1 MGVQQCSNNPVPP
14 VIFPSLKTSISE
26 KNILVKKS
34 NEMLLT
40 KKYNKFDMKNCFNFK
55 NYQQYFELIS
65 LFNEKLKETVTKII
79 YINKFKPPKISNI
92 HSKFFYYEFLDDLNY
107 NKLFDVAMFV
117 YQKIGNV
124 YGSSQNYPK
133 QELSK
138 INFGLISKYRA
149 YDYGNDDEL
158 SIITEKI
165 IKRINFFSEEFP
177 FKLKNLKKIFLSK
190 KIYVFAYDKN
200 LRLNFYLEPNNI
212 ENENELNEFETNVEL
227 KEDYFYFKKIENN
240 NENLNNYNNLNKK
253 YKKDIFLM
261 NSDYI
266 TYIFF
271 IIVHVLP
278 YLKEKFKFSDLI
290 NLTINFSGQEANT
303 ELINYIM
310 NSFNKYFPL
319 GLGKVNIV
327 NFRVDSL
334 RKNITFR
341 NEIDNI
347 DYFINLI
354 FHNESYQFQL
364 IKENYI
370 NCLPIE
376 YGGYHSIENYK
387 GLTIEEIENFKLDDF
402 IFHTLSMIL
411 IFSFI
416 FFIYF

>member
-26 KNILVKKS
+26 KNILAKKS

-200 LRLNFYLEPNNI
+200 LRLNFYLEPNNFD
-212 ENENELNEFETNVEL
+212 NENEINGLESNVEL
-227 KEDYFYFKKIENN
+227 KEDYFYFNKIENN
-240 NENLNNYNNLNKK
+240 NENLSNYENLNKK

-290 NLTINFSGQEANT
+290 NLTINFGGQEANT

-347 DYFINLI
+347 DYFRNLI

-411 IFSFI
+411 INI
-416 FFIYF
+416 E

>member
-26 KNILVKKS
+26 KNILAKKS

-200 LRLNFYLEPNNI
+200 LRLNFYLEPNNFD
-212 ENENELNEFETNVEL
+212 NENEINGLESNVEL
-227 KEDYFYFKKIENN
+227 KEDYFYFNKIENN
-240 NENLNNYNNLNKK
+240 NENLSNYENLNKK

-290 NLTINFSGQEANT
+290 NLTINFAGQEANT

-347 DYFINLI
+347 DYFRNLI

-411 IFSFI
+411 INI
-416 FFIYF
+416 E

>member
-200 LRLNFYLEPNNI
+200 LRLNFYLEPNNFD
-212 ENENELNEFETNVEL
+212 NENEINGLESNVEL

-347 DYFINLI
+347 DYFRNLI

-411 IFSFI
+411 INI
-416 FFIYF
+416 E

>member
-26 KNILVKKS
+26 KNILAKKS

-200 LRLNFYLEPNNI
+200 LRLNFYLEPNNYD
-212 ENENELNEFETNVEL
+212 NENEINGLESNVEL
-227 KEDYFYFKKIENN
+227 KEDYFYFNKIENN
-240 NENLNNYNNLNKK
+240 NENLSNYENLNKK

-290 NLTINFSGQEANT
+290 NLTINFAGQEANT

-347 DYFINLI
+347 DYFRNLI

-411 IFSFI
+411 INI
-416 FFIYF
+416 E

>member
-200 LRLNFYLEPNNI
+200 LRLNFYLEPNNFD
-212 ENENELNEFETNVEL
+212 NENEINGLESNIEL
-227 KEDYFYFKKIENN
+227 KEDYFYFNKIENN
-240 NENLNNYNNLNKK
+240 NENLSNYENLNKK

-290 NLTINFSGQEANT
+290 NLTINFAGQEANT

-347 DYFINLI
+347 DYFRNLI

-411 IFSFI
+411 INI
-416 FFIYF
+416 E

>member
-240 NENLNNYNNLNKK
+240 NENLSNYENLNKK

-290 NLTINFSGQEANT
+290 NLTINFGGQEANT

-347 DYFINLI
+347 DYFRNLI

-411 IFSFI
+411 INI
-416 FFIYF
+416 E

>member
-290 NLTINFSGQEANT
+290 NLTINFAGQEANT

-347 DYFINLI
+347 DYFRNLI

-411 IFSFI
+411 INI
-416 FFIYF
+416 E

>member
-26 KNILVKKS
+26 KNILAKKS

-138 INFGLISKYRA
+138 INFGLIR
-149 YDYGNDDEL
+149 
-158 SIITEKI
+158 
-165 IKRINFFSEEFP
+165 
-177 FKLKNLKKIFLSK
+177 

-200 LRLNFYLEPNNI
+200 LRLNFYLEPNNYD
-212 ENENELNEFETNVEL
+212 NENEINGLESNVEL
-227 KEDYFYFKKIENN
+227 KEDYFYFNKIENN
-240 NENLNNYNNLNKK
+240 NENLSNYENLNKK

-290 NLTINFSGQEANT
+290 NLTINFAGQEANT

-347 DYFINLI
+347 DYFRNLI

-411 IFSFI
+411 INI
-416 FFIYF
+416 E

>member
-26 KNILVKKS
+26 KNILAKKS

-200 LRLNFYLEPNNI
+200 LRLNFYLEPNNFD
-212 ENENELNEFETNVEL
+212 NENEINGLESNVEL
-227 KEDYFYFKKIENN
+227 KEDYFYFNKIENN
-240 NENLNNYNNLNKK
+240 NENLSNYENLNKK

-290 NLTINFSGQEANT
+290 NLTINFAGQEANT

-347 DYFINLI
+347 DYFRNLI

-376 YGGYHSIENYK
+376 YGGYHSIENFK
-387 GLTIEEIENFKLDDF
+387 GLTLEEIENFKLDDF

-411 IFSFI
+411 INI
-416 FFIYF
+416 FL

>member
-347 DYFINLI
+347 DYFRNLI

-411 IFSFI
+411 INI
-416 FFIYF
+416 E

>member
-290 NLTINFSGQEANT
+290 NLTINFGGQEANT

-347 DYFINLI
+347 DYFRNLI

-411 IFSFI
+411 INI
-416 FFIYF
+416 E

>member
-26 KNILVKKS
+26 KNMLVKKS
-34 NEMLLT
+34 NEMIINR
-40 KKYNKFDMKNCFNFK
+40 KYNKFDMKNCFNFK

-79 YINKFKPPKISNI
+79 YINKFKPPKILNI
-92 HSKFFYYEFLDDLNY
+92 HSNFFYYEMLDDLNY

-212 ENENELNEFETNVEL
+212 DNENEIIGLEKNIEL
-227 KEDYFYFKKIENN
+227 KEDYFYFKNIENN
-240 NENLNNYNNLNKK
+240 NENLNNFESLNKK

-278 YLKEKFKFSDLI
+278 YLKERFKFSDLI
-290 NLTINFSGQEANT
+290 NLTINFGGQEANT

-347 DYFINLI
+347 DYFRNLI

-376 YGGYHSIENYK
+376 YGGYHSIENFK
-387 GLTIEEIENFKLDDF
+387 GLTLEEIENFKLDDF

-411 IFSFI
+411 INI
-416 FFIYF
+416 E

>member
-26 KNILVKKS
+26 KNILAKKS

-290 NLTINFSGQEANT
+290 NLTINFAGQEANT

-347 DYFINLI
+347 DYFRNLI

-411 IFSFI
+411 INI
-416 FFIYF
+416 E

>member
-26 KNILVKKS
+26 KNMLVKKS
-34 NEMLLT
+34 NEMLINR
-40 KKYNKFDMKNCFNFK
+40 KYNKFDMKNCFNFR

-212 ENENELNEFETNVEL
+212 DNENEIIDLEKNIEL
-227 KEDYFYFKKIENN
+227 KEDYFYFKNVENN
-240 NENLNNYNNLNKK
+240 NENLNNFDNLNKK
-253 YKKDIFLM
+253 YKKDVFLM

-278 YLKEKFKFSDLI
+278 YLKERFKFSDLI
-290 NLTINFSGQEANT
+290 NLTINFGGQEANT

-347 DYFINLI
+347 DYFRNLI

-411 IFSFI
+411 INI
-416 FFIYF
+416 E

>member
-26 KNILVKKS
+26 KNILAKKS

-65 LFNEKLKETVTKII
+65 LFNEKLKESVTKII

-92 HSKFFYYEFLDDLNY
+92 HSNFFYYEFLDDLNY

-212 ENENELNEFETNVEL
+212 DNENEIIDLEKNIEL
-227 KEDYFYFKKIENN
+227 KEDYFYFKNVENN
-240 NENLNNYNNLNKK
+240 NENLNNFDNLNKK
-253 YKKDIFLM
+253 YKKDVFLM

-278 YLKEKFKFSDLI
+278 YLKERFKFSDLI
-290 NLTINFSGQEANT
+290 NLTINFGGQEANT

-347 DYFINLI
+347 DYFRNLI

-411 IFSFI
+411 INI
-416 FFIYF
+416 E

>member
-227 KEDYFYFKKIENN
+227 KEDYFYFNKIENN
-240 NENLNNYNNLNKK
+240 NENLSNYENLNKK

-290 NLTINFSGQEANT
+290 NLTINFAGQEANT

-347 DYFINLI
+347 DYFRNLI

-411 IFSFI
+411 INI
-416 FFIYF
+416 E

>member
-1 MGVQQCSNNPVPP
+1 
-14 VIFPSLKTSISE
+14 
-26 KNILVKKS
+26 
-34 NEMLLT
+34 
-40 KKYNKFDMKNCFNFK
+40 
-55 NYQQYFELIS
+55 
-65 LFNEKLKETVTKII
+65 
-79 YINKFKPPKISNI
+79 
-92 HSKFFYYEFLDDLNY
+92 
-107 NKLFDVAMFV
+107 
-117 YQKIGNV
+117 
-124 YGSSQNYPK
+124 
-133 QELSK
+133 
-138 INFGLISKYRA
+138 
-149 YDYGNDDEL
+149 
-158 SIITEKI
+158 
-165 IKRINFFSEEFP
+165 
-177 FKLKNLKKIFLSK
+177 
-190 KIYVFAYDKN
+190 
-200 LRLNFYLEPNNI
+200 
-212 ENENELNEFETNVEL
+212 
-227 KEDYFYFKKIENN
+227 
-240 NENLNNYNNLNKK
+240 
-253 YKKDIFLM
+253 M

-290 NLTINFSGQEANT
+290 NLTINFAGQEANT

-347 DYFINLI
+347 DYFRNLI

-411 IFSFI
+411 INI
-416 FFIYF
+416 E

>member
-26 KNILVKKS
+26 KNILAKKS

-290 NLTINFSGQEANT
+290 NLTINFGGQEANT

-319 GLGKVNIV
+319 GLGKINIV

-347 DYFINLI
+347 DYFRNLI

-411 IFSFI
+411 INI
-416 FFIYF
+416 E

>member
-14 VIFPSLKTSISE
+14 VVFPSLKTSISE
-26 KNILVKKS
+26 KNMLVKKS
-34 NEMLLT
+34 NELLNNS
-40 KKYNKFDMKNCFNFK
+40 KYNKFDMKNCFNFK

-65 LFNEKLKETVTKII
+65 LFNDKLKETVTKII
-79 YINKFKPPKISNI
+79 YINKFKPPKIVDINSN
-92 HSKFFYYEFLDDLNY
+92 FFYYEFLDDLNY

-117 YQKIGNV
+117 YQKIGIV

-158 SIITEKI
+158 SVITEKI

-200 LRLNFYLEPNNI
+200 LRLNFYLEPKNTEDENNVI
-212 ENENELNEFETNVEL
+212 GLEKNTEL
-227 KEDYFYFKKIENN
+227 KEDYFYFKDIINN
-240 NENLNNYNNLNKK
+240 NNNLNNFNNLNKK
-253 YKKDIFLM
+253 YKNDIFLM

-290 NLTINFSGQEANT
+290 NLTINFGGQEANT

-310 NSFNKYFPL
+310 TSFNKYFPL

-347 DYFINLI
+347 DYFRNLI

-402 IFHTLSMIL
+402 IYHTLSMIL
-411 IFSFI
+411 IN
-416 FFIYF
+416 YE

>member
-26 KNILVKKS
+26 KNILAKKS

-212 ENENELNEFETNVEL
+212 ENENELNEFEKNVEL

-290 NLTINFSGQEANT
+290 NLTINFGGQEANT

-347 DYFINLI
+347 DYFRNLI

-411 IFSFI
+411 INI
-416 FFIYF
+416 E

>member
-26 KNILVKKS
+26 KNMLVKKS

-149 YDYGNDDEL
+149 YDNGNDDEL

-165 IKRINFFSEEFP
+165 IKRIN
-177 FKLKNLKKIFLSK
+177 
-190 KIYVFAYDKN
+190 
-200 LRLNFYLEPNNI
+200 R
-212 ENENELNEFETNVEL
+212 
-227 KEDYFYFKKIENN
+227 
-240 NENLNNYNNLNKK
+240 
-253 YKKDIFLM
+253 
-261 NSDYI
+261 
-266 TYIFF
+266 
-271 IIVHVLP
+271 
-278 YLKEKFKFSDLI
+278 
-290 NLTINFSGQEANT
+290 G
-303 ELINYIM
+303 
-310 NSFNKYFPL
+310 
-319 GLGKVNIV
+319 
-327 NFRVDSL
+327 
-334 RKNITFR
+334 
-341 NEIDNI
+341 
-347 DYFINLI
+347 
-354 FHNESYQFQL
+354 
-364 IKENYI
+364 
-370 NCLPIE
+370 
-376 YGGYHSIENYK
+376 
-387 GLTIEEIENFKLDDF
+387 
-402 IFHTLSMIL
+402 
-411 IFSFI
+411 
-416 FFIYF
+416 

>member
-26 KNILVKKS
+26 KNMLVKKS
-34 NEMLLT
+34 NEMLINR
-40 KKYNKFDMKNCFNFK
+40 KYNKFDMKNCFNFR

-65 LFNEKLKETVTKII
+65 LFNEKLKESVTKII

-92 HSKFFYYEFLDDLNY
+92 HSNFFYYEFLDDLNY

-212 ENENELNEFETNVEL
+212 DNENEIIDLEKNIEL
-227 KEDYFYFKKIENN
+227 KEDYFYFKNVENN
-240 NENLNNYNNLNKK
+240 NENLNNFDNLNKK
-253 YKKDIFLM
+253 YKKDVFLM

-278 YLKEKFKFSDLI
+278 YLKERFKFSDLI
-290 NLTINFSGQEANT
+290 NLTINFGGQEANT

-347 DYFINLI
+347 DYFRNLI

-376 YGGYHSIENYK
+376 YGGYHSIENFK
-387 GLTIEEIENFKLDDF
+387 GLTLEEIENFKLDDF

-411 IFSFI
+411 INI
-416 FFIYF
+416 E

>member
-1 MGVQQCSNNPVPP
+1 MGVQQCTNNPVPP

-26 KNILVKKS
+26 KNILAKKS

-200 LRLNFYLEPNNI
+200 LRLNFYLEPNNYD
-212 ENENELNEFETNVEL
+212 NENEINGLESNVEL
-227 KEDYFYFKKIENN
+227 KEDYFYFNKIENN
-240 NENLNNYNNLNKK
+240 NENLSNYENLNKK

-290 NLTINFSGQEANT
+290 NLTINFAGQEANT

-347 DYFINLI
+347 DYFRNLVL
-354 FHNESYQFQL
+354 HNESFQFNLVKQ
-364 IKENYI
+364 IDI
-370 NCLPIE
+370 NLLPIE
-376 YGGYHSIENYK
+376 YGGYHSLISFYDIQSN
-387 GLTIEEIENFKLDDF
+387 EIEGYKLEDF
-402 IFHTLSMIL
+402 IFVILSMIL
-411 IFSFI
+411 INNDCKN
-416 FFIYF
+416 

>member
-200 LRLNFYLEPNNI
+200 LRLNFYLEPNNYD
-212 ENENELNEFETNVEL
+212 NENEINGLESNVEL
-227 KEDYFYFKKIENN
+227 KEDYFYFNKIENN
-240 NENLNNYNNLNKK
+240 NENLSNYENLNKK

-290 NLTINFSGQEANT
+290 NLTINFAGQEANT

-347 DYFINLI
+347 DYFRNLI

-411 IFSFI
+411 INI
-416 FFIYF
+416 E

>member
-26 KNILVKKS
+26 KNILAKKS

-290 NLTINFSGQEANT
+290 NLTINFGGQEANT

-347 DYFINLI
+347 DYFRNLI

-411 IFSFI
+411 INI
-416 FFIYF
+416 E

>member
-26 KNILVKKS
+26 KNILAKKS

-227 KEDYFYFKKIENN
+227 KEDYFYFKNIENN

-290 NLTINFSGQEANT
+290 NLTINFGGQEANT

-347 DYFINLI
+347 DYFRNLI

-411 IFSFI
+411 INI
-416 FFIYF
+416 E